1 MDNRRLILVVALGF
15 VLISLWQAWTRDQ
28 SQSAQQAITTVQ
40 NASIPG
46 SPSTPTA
53 TKDVP
58 ATPAPTASGQGA
70 LPGTPAAQTASTHA
84 APSITVKTD
93 VLALKISLQGGV
105 IDEAD
110 LLKYPE
116 EQDKAEPVKLLTD
129 NHGFVYVA
137 QSGLIGEKGAPAPD
151 HYAEYSA
158 PQTEY
163 TLKPGENEIRIPLSW
178 EKDGIKITK
187 WIIIKR
193 GDYTI
198 QVEYKIDN
206 TSQTP
211 WAASQYR
218 QLTRLGTTPGTQLV
232 HTYTGTVYAGDVPG
246 SKDRLAYEK
255 IPFEEMLKTTLSKDL
270 SNGWVAIIQHYF
282 MSAWVPS
289 DRQQVN
295 HFYTLVS
302 DKNNQT
308 LYTIGMS
315 SPVKTIPAGGSGELS
330 STLYVGPKI
339 QTNLAP
345 LAQGLNLTI
354 DFGIF
359 TVIADPIFWLL
370 KHFHEWV
377 GNWGWSIVLVTLVIK
392 IFFLWP
398 SAISYRSM
406 AKMRAVTP
414 KMKEL
419 KEKFSDD
426 RQKLSQ
432 EMMKLYQRE
441 KINPLG
447 GCLPIVIQIPVFIS
461 LYWVLAESVEL
472 RQAPWIF
479 WIHDLSQKDPY
490 FVLPLLMGISMFI
503 QQKLNPA
510 PVDPMQQKI
519 FAWLPVIFT
528 VFFSFFPAGLV
539 LYWFVNNLLSIAQ
552 QYIITRKIE
561 KQMALIKSE

>member
-15 VLISLWQAWTRDQ
+15 VLILLWQAWTRDQ
-28 SQSAQQAITTVQ
+28 QQAMQATATQ
-40 NASIPG
+40 AQSM
-46 SPSTPTA
+46 PTA
-53 TKDVP
+53 AIPEQALDLPNALPKT
-58 ATPAPTASGQGA
+58 ATPNAAAPVSASA
-70 LPGTPAAQTASTHA
+70 SAAQ
-84 APSITVKTD
+84 ITVRTD
-93 VLALKISLQGGV
+93 VLSLKINPRGGV
-105 IDEAD
+105 IDAAD
-110 LLKYPE
+110 LLSYPQ
-116 EQDKAEPVKLLTD
+116 EQDKAEPVNLLSD
-129 NHGFVYVA
+129 SNGFVYVA
-137 QSGLIGEKGAPAPD
+137 QSGLLGDKGSPAPD
-151 HYAEYSA
+151 HYAEFQSA
-158 PQTEY
+158 QTQY
-163 TLKPGENEIRIPLSW
+163 QLQPGQNELRIPLTW
-178 EKDGIKITK
+178 EKEGIKITK
-187 WIIIKR
+187 WFIVKR
-193 GDYTI
+193 GDYAI
-198 QVEYKIDN
+198 KVEYQIDN
-206 TSQTP
+206 TSNQP
-211 WAASQYR
+211 WQASQYR

-232 HTYTGTVYAGDVPG
+232 HTYTGGVYAGDVPG

-255 IPFEEMLKTTLSKDL
+255 VTFEDMAKTNLSKAL
-270 SNGWVAIIQHYF
+270 SNGWVAIIEHYF
-282 MSAWVPS
+282 MSAWIPANPL
-289 DRQQVN
+289 QVN
-295 HFYTLVS
+295 NFYTLVS
-302 DKNNQT
+302 AKNNQT

-315 SPVKTIPAGGSGELS
+315 SPVDTIAAGAKGELS

-339 QTNLAP
+339 QSNLTP
-345 LAQGLNLTI
+345 LAKGLNLTI

-377 GNWGWSIVLVTLVIK
+377 GNWGWAIVMVTLVIK

-414 KMKEL
+414 KMQQL
-419 KEKFSDD
+419 KERFGED

-432 EMMKLYQRE
+432 EMMKLYQKE

-479 WIHDLSQKDPY
+479 WIHDLSQKDPF

-552 QYIITRKIE
+552 QYTITRQIE
-561 KQMALIKSE
+561 KQMALAKTD

>member
-15 VLISLWQAWTRDQ
+15 VLILLWQAWTKDQ
-28 SQSAQQAITTVQ
+28 QQAVQ
-40 NASIPG
+40 AAATQAQSIP
-46 SPSTPTA
+46 STAIPAQALDLPTA
-53 TKDVP
+53 QPNT
-58 ATPAPTASGQGA
+58 ATPNMPAPASTVA
-70 LPGTPAAQTASTHA
+70 RAAQIS
-84 APSITVKTD
+84 VRTD
-93 VLALKISLQGGV
+93 VLSLKINPQGGV
-105 IDEAD
+105 IDAAD
-110 LLKYPE
+110 LLSYPQ
-116 EQDKAEPVKLLTD
+116 EQDKAEPVNLLSD
-129 NHGFVYVA
+129 SNGFVYVA
-137 QSGLIGEKGAPAPD
+137 QSGLLGDKGSPAPD
-151 HYAEYSA
+151 HYAQFQSA
-158 PQTEY
+158 QTQY
-163 TLKPGENEIRIPLSW
+163 QLQPGQNELRIPLTW

-187 WIIIKR
+187 WFVVKR
-193 GDYTI
+193 GDYAI
-198 QVEYKIDN
+198 KVEYQIDN
-206 TSQTP
+206 NSNQP
-211 WAASQYR
+211 WQASQYR

-232 HTYTGTVYAGDVPG
+232 HTYTGGVYAGDIPG

-255 IPFEEMLKTTLSKDL
+255 VTFEDMAKTNLNKAL
-270 SNGWVAIIQHYF
+270 SNGWVAIIEHYF
-282 MSAWVPS
+282 MSAWIPS
-289 DRQQVN
+289 NPQQVN
-295 HFYTLVS
+295 NFYTLVS
-302 DKNNQT
+302 AKNNQT

-315 SPVKTIPAGGSGELS
+315 SPVDTIAAGAKGELN

-339 QTNLAP
+339 QSNLTP

-354 DFGIF
+354 DYGIF

-377 GNWGWSIVLVTLVIK
+377 GNWGWAIVLVTLVIK
-392 IFFLWP
+392 LFFLWP

-414 KMKEL
+414 KMQQL
-419 KEKFSDD
+419 KERFGDD

-432 EMMKLYQRE
+432 EMMKLYQKE

-552 QYIITRKIE
+552 QYTITRQIE
-561 KQMALIKSE
+561 KQMAQAKTD